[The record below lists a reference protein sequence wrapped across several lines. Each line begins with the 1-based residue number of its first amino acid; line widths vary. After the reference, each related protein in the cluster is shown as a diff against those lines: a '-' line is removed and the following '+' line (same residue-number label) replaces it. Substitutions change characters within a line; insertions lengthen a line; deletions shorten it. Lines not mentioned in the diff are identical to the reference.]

1 MTTTV
6 DTSLKSSFRAG
17 AITGVGAVELV
28 DIPTPAPDYGE
39 ALVRIEAT
47 AICTWE
53 QRTYSGAQ
61 DNKFPFIGGH
71 EVAGTIVSF
80 GPGYRGALSVG
91 DRVALGAASC
101 GSCHWCYTGKDR
113 VCAEHYRGAVEYAEG
128 WGPGGFAELKIHPA
142 DGLFPIGDVPAEV
155 GCLTEPL
162 SCALHAARL
171 SGARVGNDVVIL
183 GAGTMG
189 LMNLIAMKKHGAR
202 VIVSEID
209 ADRLA
214 KAKAMG
220 ADVTIDASKQDPIA
234 TVLEVTDGR
243 GADIVIAAI
252 GHRVANEQGMQMIAP
267 RGTFVVFASA
277 HPETPIEVGPNA
289 LHNNEK
295 RIIGVVSS
303 EKEDFYTAAKLIRQG
318 QVDLTPL
325 IQNRYPLSKVSA
337 ALDEAILPGTYRII
351 VTA

>member
-1 MTTTV
+1 MTTTT
-6 DTSLKSSFRAG
+6 DTDAKSSFRAG
-17 AITGVGAVELV
+17 AITGVGSVEIV
-28 DIPTPAPDYGE
+28 DVPMPTPDFGD

-61 DNKFPFIGGH
+61 GNKFPFIGGH

-80 GPGYRGALSVG
+80 GPGYRGPLSVG
-91 DRVALGAASC
+91 DRVALGGASC
-101 GSCHWCYTGKDR
+101 GSCHWCHTGKDR
-113 VCAEHYRGAVEYAEG
+113 VCEQHYSGSVEYEAG
-128 WGPGGFAELKIHPA
+128 WGPGGFAEMKIHPA
-142 DGLFPIGDVPAEV
+142 DGLFPIGDVPAEI
-155 GCLTEPL
+155 GCLAEPL

-171 SGARVGNDVVIL
+171 SGVEVGQDVVIL

-214 KAKAMG
+214 KAKSMG
-220 ADVTIDASKQDPIA
+220 ADVIIDASKQDPIA
-234 TVLEVTDGR
+234 AVKELTGGR

-252 GHRVANEQGMQMIAP
+252 GHRVANEQGMKMIAQ

-277 HPETPIEVGPNA
+277 HPETPIEVGPNS
-289 LHNNEK
+289 LHNHEQ
-295 RIIGVVSS
+295 RVMGVVSS
-303 EKEDFYTAAKLIRQG
+303 EKVDFHAATKLIRER
-318 QVDLTPL
+318 QVDLAPL
-325 IQNRYPLSKVSA
+325 IQNRYPLSDLSG
-337 ALDEAILPGTYRII
+337 ALDEAIQPGTYRII
-351 VTA
+351 VEA

>member
-1 MTTTV
+1 MTTIV
-6 DTSLKSSFRAG
+6 DTDVKTTFRAG
-17 AITGVGAVELV
+17 AITGVGKVELV
-28 DIPTPAPDYGE
+28 DVPTPTPGFGE
-39 ALVRIEAT
+39 ARVKIEAT

-61 DNKFPFIGGH
+61 SNKFPFIGGH

-80 GPGYRGALSVG
+80 GPGYRGTLAVG
-91 DRVALGAASC
+91 DRVALGGASC
-101 GSCHWCYTGKDR
+101 GSCHWCYMGMDR
-113 VCAEHYRGAVEYAEG
+113 VCEQHYSGSVEYDEG

-142 DGLFPIGDVPAEV
+142 DGLFPIGDVPAEI
-155 GCLTEPL
+155 GCLAEPL
-162 SCALHAARL
+162 SCALHAARI
-171 SGARVGNDVVIL
+171 SGAEVGNDVVIL

-220 ADVTIDASKQDPIA
+220 ADVIIDASKQDPVA
-234 TVLEVTDGR
+234 VVKELTDGR
-243 GADIVIAAI
+243 GADIVLAAI
-252 GHRVANEQGMQMIAP
+252 GHRVANEQGMQMIAE

-277 HPETPIEVGPNA
+277 HPETPMEVGPNA
-289 LHNNEK
+289 LHNKEQ
-295 RIIGVVSS
+295 RVIGVVSS
-303 EKEDFYTAAKLIRQG
+303 EKQDFHIATKLIREV

-325 IQNRYPLSKVSA
+325 IQNRYPLSNLSG
-337 ALDEAILPGTYRII
+337 ALDEAILPGTYRI
-351 VTA
+351 VVEN

>member
-1 MTTTV
+1 MTTTATHDV
-6 DTSLKSSFRAG
+6 KSSFKAG
-17 AITGVGAVELV
+17 TITGVGEVELV
-28 DIPTPAPDYGE
+28 DVPTREPGFGE

-71 EVAGTIVSF
+71 EVAGTIVSI
-80 GPGYRGALSVG
+80 GDGYKGALAVG
-91 DRVALGAASC
+91 DRVALGGASC
-101 GSCHWCYTGKDR
+101 NSCHWCYMGMDR
-113 VCAEHYRGAVEYAEG
+113 VCEQHYGGSVEYDEG
-128 WGPGGFAELKIHPA
+128 WGPGGFAELKIHPTDA
-142 DGLFPIGDVPAEV
+142 LFPIGDVPAHL

-171 SGARVGNDVVIL
+171 AGAQVGNDVVIL

-189 LMNLIAMKKHGAR
+189 LMNLIAMKKRGAR

-214 KAKAMG
+214 KAKEMG
-220 ADVTIDASKQDPIA
+220 ADITIDASKQDPVA
-234 TVLEVTDGR
+234 TVMELTDGR
-243 GADIVIAAI
+243 GADIVVAAI
-252 GHRVANEQGMQMIAP
+252 GHRVANEQGLQMIAP

-277 HPETPIEVGPNA
+277 HPETPMEIGPNA

-295 RIIGVVSS
+295 RVIGVVSS
-303 EKEDFYTAAKLIRQG
+303 EKQDFYIAAKLIRQG

-325 IQNRYPLSKVSA
+325 IQNRYPLAELDK

-351 VTA
+351 VEA

>member
-1 MTTTV
+1 MTMTAETKV
-6 DTSLKSSFRAG
+6 KSSFRAG
-17 AITGVGAVELV
+17 TITGVGAVELV
-28 DIPTPAPDYGE
+28 DIPTPTPGYGE

-80 GPGYRGALSVG
+80 GPGYRGQLSVG
-91 DRVALGAASC
+91 DRVALGGASC
-101 GSCHWCYTGKDR
+101 GSCHWCYTGRDR
-113 VCAEHYRGAVEYAEG
+113 VCAEHYRGSVEYDEG
-128 WGPGGFAELKIHPA
+128 WGPGGFAEFKVHPA
-142 DGLFPIGDVPAEV
+142 DGLFPIGDVPAEI
-155 GCLTEPL
+155 GCLAEPL

-171 SGARVGNDVVIL
+171 SGAKVGNDVVIL

-214 KAKAMG
+214 KAQAMG
-220 ADVTIDASKQDPIA
+220 ADVIIDASKQDPIA
-234 TVLEVTDGR
+234 RVMELTDGR

-252 GHRVANEQGMQMIAP
+252 GHRVANEQGMKMIAP

-289 LHNNEK
+289 LHNDEK
-295 RIIGVVSS
+295 RVIGVVSS

-325 IQNRYPLSKVSA
+325 IQNRYPLSDLSG

-351 VTA
+351 VEA

>member
-1 MTTTV
+1 MTTTQE
-6 DTSLKSSFRAG
+6 TSVKSSFRAG
-17 AITGVGAVELV
+17 AITGVGEVELV
-28 DIPTPAPDYGE
+28 DVANRTPGYGE

-61 DNKFPFIGGH
+61 GNKFPFIGGH
-71 EVAGTIVSF
+71 EIAGRIAAI
-80 GPGYRGALSVG
+80 GEGYKGSLAVG
-91 DRVALGAASC
+91 DRVAVGGASC
-101 GSCHWCYTGKDR
+101 NSCHWCYTGKDR
-113 VCAEHYRGAVEYAEG
+113 VCEQHYGGAVEYDEG
-128 WGPGGFAELKIHPA
+128 WGPGGFAEMKIHPV
-142 DGLFPIGDVPAEV
+142 DGLFPIGDVPAHIA
-155 GCLTEPL
+155 CLAEPL

-171 SGARVGNDVVIL
+171 SGAEVGNDVVIL

-214 KAKAMG
+214 KAKSMG
-220 ADVTIDASKQDPIA
+220 ADVIIDASKQDPVA
-234 TVLEVTDGR
+234 TVMELTDGR

-277 HPETPIEVGPNA
+277 HPENPIEIGPNA

-295 RIIGVVSS
+295 RVMGVVSS
-303 EKEDFYTAAKLIRQG
+303 EKQDFYLAAKLIRQG

-325 IQNRYPLSKVSA
+325 IQNRYPLSDLSG
-337 ALDEAILPGTYRII
+337 ALDEAILPGTYRI
-351 VTA
+351 VVEA